1 MEIKNGKATRN
12 KTDDWICNNE
22 KIFKAIK
29 YTEEQILFFATYM
42 LAREAEY
49 GLHNLQMRMPK
60 ERSVGGLRDQILRDT
75 FLPMLGSN
83 GRHNF

>member
-1 MEIKNGKATRN
+1 MEIKSGKATRD

-49 GLHNLQMRMPK
+49 GLHNLQMRMNA
-60 ERSVGGLRDQILRDT
+60 EREVCRRSSRPNSERYFPTNARLKWET
-75 FLPMLGSN
+75 
-83 GRHNF
+83 